1 MIEYDL
7 ARARLAVQFLVDSSY
22 FHHHI
27 KKLRTTVE
35 KPRSM
40 PFKDDAEVLNELLVI
55 GRQNSAAMEN
65 LIGVAE
71 FKRSSKNDYQRNY
84 MATKRQRDRKVFEL
98 EELMTGKAL
107 TQDARTKVLRRQYE
121 VWNKEKTAYL
131 KGLGEVAWIERNE
144 ATRKFWERKEHELDA
159 LIAEAKAS
167 GPIKRKYRVVVPKEP
182 KTAFGKALASAVAQP
197 TNKSVD
203 KRR

>member
-35 KPRSM
+35 KPRSL
-40 PFKDDAEVLNELLVI
+40 PFKSDAEVLNELLVI
-55 GRQNSAAMEN
+55 GRQNATAMEN

-71 FKRSSKNDYQRNY
+71 FKRSNKNDYQRNY
-84 MATKRQRDRKVFEL
+84 MAAKRQRDRKVYEL

-107 TQDARTKVLRRQYE
+107 GQAARTAVLQRQYD
-121 VWNKEKTAYL
+121 VWAKEKTAYL
-131 KGLGEVAWIERNE
+131 KAQGDLAWSERND
-144 ATRKFWERKEHELDA
+144 ATRQFWDRKEAELDA
-159 LIAEAKAS
+159 LITEAKAS
-167 GPIKRKYRVVVPKEP
+167 GPIKRKYRVTVPKEP
-182 KTAFGKALASAVAQP
+182 KTEFGKALVSAVTQRA
-197 TNKSVD
+197 NKPID
-203 KRR
+203 RKR

>member
-1 MIEYDL
+1 MISYDL
-7 ARARLAVQFLVDSSY
+7 VRARQAVQFLVDSSY

-40 PFKDDAEVLNELLVI
+40 PFKDDAEVLNELLTI
-55 GRQNSAAMEN
+55 GRQNVAAMEN

-84 MATKRQRDRKVFEL
+84 MAAKRQRDRKVYEL

-121 VWNKEKTAYL
+121 VWNKEKDANL
-131 KGLGEVAWIERNE
+131 KGLGEIAWTERND
-144 ATRKFWERKEHELDA
+144 ATRQFWERKERELDA
-159 LIAEAKAS
+159 LIVEAKAN
-167 GPIKRKYRVVVPKEP
+167 GPVKRKYRVVVAKEP
-182 KTAFGKALASAVAQP
+182 KTEFGKALVSAVTPRA
-197 TNKSVD
+197 NKPVD
-203 KRR
+203 RKR

>member
-7 ARARLAVQFLVDSSY
+7 ARARQAVQFLVDSSY

-27 KKLRTTVE
+27 KKLRSTVV

-40 PFKDDAEVLNELLVI
+40 PFKDDAEVLNELLTI
-55 GRQNSAAMEN
+55 GRQNPAAMEN

-71 FKRSSKNDYQRNY
+71 FKRSNKNDYQRNY
-84 MATKRQRDRKVFEL
+84 MAAKRQRDRKVLEL

-107 TQDARTKVLRRQYE
+107 TPDARTKVLKRQYE
-121 VWNKEKTAYL
+121 VWNREKTAYL
-131 KGLGEVAWIERNE
+131 KAQGELAWAERND
-144 ATRKFWERKEHELDA
+144 ATRQFWDRKESELDA
-159 LIAEAKAS
+159 LITEAKAS

-182 KTAFGKALASAVAQP
+182 KTAFGKALVTAVTKAP
-197 TNKSVD
+197 NKPVD

>member
-1 MIEYDL
+1 MIEYNL
-7 ARARLAVQFLVDSSY
+7 ARARQAVQFLVDSSY

-55 GRQNSAAMEN
+55 GRQNVAAMEN

-71 FKRSSKNDYQRNY
+71 FKRSDKNEYQRNY
-84 MATKRQRDRKVFEL
+84 MAAKRQRDRKVFEL

-107 TQDARTKVLRRQYE
+107 SQDARTKTLHRQYE
-121 VWNKEKTAYL
+121 VWNKEKTSYL
-131 KGLGEVAWIERNE
+131 KAQGDLAWSERND
-144 ATRKFWERKEHELDA
+144 ATRQFWDIKEHELDA
-159 LIAEAKAS
+159 LIAEAKVN
-167 GPIKRKYRVVVPKEP
+167 GPVKRKYRVVVAQEP
-182 KTAFGKALASAVAQP
+182 KTEFGKTLVTAVTKAP
-197 TNKSVD
+197 NKSVD

>member
-7 ARARLAVQFLVDSSY
+7 ARARQAVQFLVDSSY

-40 PFKDDAEVLNELLVI
+40 PFKDDAEVLNELLTI
-55 GRQNSAAMEN
+55 GRQNAAAMEN

-84 MATKRQRDRKVFEL
+84 MAAKRQRDRKVYEL

-121 VWNKEKTAYL
+121 VWNKEKDAYL
-131 KGLGEVAWIERNE
+131 KGLGEIAWTERNE

-159 LIAEAKAS
+159 LITEAKAN
-167 GPIKRKYRVVVPKEP
+167 GPIKRKYRVAVPKEP
-182 KTAFGKALASAVAQP
+182 KTEFGKALVSAVTQQP
-197 TNKSVD
+197 NKPVD

>member
-1 MIEYDL
+1 MISYDL

-35 KPRSM
+35 KPRSL
-40 PFKDDAEVLNELLVI
+40 PFKGDGEVLNELLVI
-55 GRQNSAAMEN
+55 GRQNAAAMEN

-71 FKRSSKNDYQRNY
+71 FKRSNKNDYQRNY
-84 MATKRQRDRKVFEL
+84 MAAKRQRDRKVYEL

-107 TQDARTKVLRRQYE
+107 GQDARTKVLRRQYE
-121 VWNKEKTAYL
+121 VWNKEKAALL
-131 KGLGEVAWIERNE
+131 KSMDDAPWAERNE
-144 ATRKFWERKEHELDA
+144 ATRSFWERKEHELDA
-159 LIAEAKAS
+159 LITEAKAS

-182 KTAFGKALASAVAQP
+182 KTEFGKALVSAVTQHP
-197 TNKSVD
+197 NKPVD

>member
-1 MIEYDL
+1 MIAYDL

-40 PFKDDAEVLNELLVI
+40 PFKDDAEVLNELLTI
-55 GRQNSAAMEN
+55 GRQNPTAMEN

-84 MATKRQRDRKVFEL
+84 MAAKRQRDRKVFEL

-121 VWNKEKTAYL
+121 VWTKEKTAYL
-131 KGLGEVAWIERNE
+131 KAQGELAWTERND
-144 ATRKFWERKEHELDA
+144 ATRQFWDRKEAELDA
-159 LIAEAKAS
+159 LIVEAKAN
-167 GPIKRKYRVVVPKEP
+167 GPIKRKYRVVVAKEP
-182 KTAFGKALASAVAQP
+182 KTAFGKALVSAVTP
-197 TNKSVD
+197 SPNKSVD

>member
-7 ARARLAVQFLVDSSY
+7 AKARLAVQFLVDSSY

-55 GRQNSAAMEN
+55 GRQNVAAMEN

-71 FKRSSKNDYQRNY
+71 FKRSDKNEYQRNY
-84 MATKRQRDRKVFEL
+84 MAAKRQRDRKVYEL

-107 TQDARTKVLRRQYE
+107 SQDARTKVLSRQYE

-131 KGLGEVAWIERNE
+131 KAQGELAWSERNE
-144 ATRKFWERKEHELDA
+144 ATRQFWERKEHELDA
-159 LIAEAKAS
+159 LIVEAKAN
-167 GPIKRKYRVVVPKEP
+167 GPIKRKYRVVVDKEP
-182 KTAFGKALASAVAQP
+182 KTAFGKALVSAVAP
-197 TNKSVD
+197 GHNKSVD

>member
-40 PFKDDAEVLNELLVI
+40 PFKGDAEVLNELLIV
-55 GRQNSAAMEN
+55 GRQNPAAMEN

-84 MATKRQRDRKVFEL
+84 MAAKRQRDRKVFEL
-98 EELMTGKAL
+98 EELMTGKSL
-107 TQDARTKVLRRQYE
+107 TQEARNKVLRRQYE
-121 VWNKEKTAYL
+121 IWNKEKTAYL
-131 KGLGEVAWIERNE
+131 KELGEVAWAERNE

-159 LIAEAKAS
+159 LITEAKAS
-167 GPIKRKYRVVVPKEP
+167 GPIKRKYRVVVAKEP
-182 KTAFGKALASAVAQP
+182 KTAFGKALVSAVAKP
-197 TNKSVD
+197 TNKPVD

>member
-7 ARARLAVQFLVDSSY
+7 AKARLAVQFLVDSSY

-55 GRQNSAAMEN
+55 GRQNIAAMEN

-71 FKRSSKNDYQRNY
+71 FKRSDKNEYQRNY
-84 MATKRQRDRKVFEL
+84 MAAKRQRDRKVYEL

-107 TQDARTKVLRRQYE
+107 SQDARTKVLRRQYE
-121 VWNKEKTAYL
+121 VWNKEKTAHL
-131 KGLGEVAWIERNE
+131 KAQGELAWSERND
-144 ATRKFWERKEHELDA
+144 ATRQFWDIKERELDA
-159 LIAEAKAS
+159 LIVEAKAN
-167 GPIKRKYRVVVPKEP
+167 GPVKRKYRVVVPKEP
-182 KTAFGKALASAVAQP
+182 KTAFGKALNSVVAQVP
-197 TNKSVD
+197 NRSVD